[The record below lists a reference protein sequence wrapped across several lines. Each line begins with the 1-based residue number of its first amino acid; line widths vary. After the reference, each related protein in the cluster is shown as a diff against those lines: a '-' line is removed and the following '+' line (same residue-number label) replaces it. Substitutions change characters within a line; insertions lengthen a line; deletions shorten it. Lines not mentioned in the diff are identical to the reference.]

1 MKLDMND
8 MFVRYAESLRHVLE
22 NRDWSDVHRLV
33 TQIQRVWWENK
44 NLFLCGNG
52 GSAGNAIHL
61 ANDFLYGVAEHGR
74 RGIRA
79 EALSANPAV
88 LTCLANDLRYED
100 IFSTQIVTK
109 GDEGDLLIV
118 LSGSGNSPNV
128 LQALASAAKMNIQ
141 TFAIVG
147 YDGGICR
154 KIADDY
160 IHIQADDMQI
170 AEDCQLVVGHM
181 CMKWLKAS
189 GPASER
195 RASS

>member
-1 MKLDMND
+1 MVNH
-8 MFVRYAESLRHVLE
+8 FQEYAEKLAQLLKDRA
-22 NRDWSDVHRLV
+22 WTDVEHLAE
-33 TQIQRVWWENK
+33 TLYSVWKERRK
-44 NLFLCGNG
+44 VFLCGNG
-52 GSAGNAIHL
+52 GRAGNAIHI
-61 ANDFLYGVAEHGR
+61 ANDFLYGVAEHDR

-79 EALSANPAV
+79 EALSANSAV
-88 LTCLANDLRYED
+88 LTCLANDLSYED

-170 AEDCQLVVGHM
+170 AEDFQLVVGHM

-189 GPASER
+189 GPESER
-195 RASS
+195 RVSS